1 MKTFQKLF
9 SLLLALALTVA
20 VFASLSTVTVSAEE
34 DVFEHYVTLNV
45 ADGPIRIFADHYAQN
60 GVDHEGYSFENT
72 LYTIT
77 GGVANADAI
86 LRVIHNAEDAAPATV
101 HIVFRDLYIYPQT
114 WCSVVHFTSGVT
126 GSGEDATPVLTVDL
140 RLEGR
145 NYLAGYNH
153 PGIGGNAI
161 VNLSAAPDSY
171 SVFTSE
177 YDQSAESFG
186 GLVFHKVGDYEV
198 KVNGEIADLDAGK
211 TGKPAVITGP
221 DSAALVKETVDAL
234 PAPSDVTTTDKDAI
248 AAARAAYAALSP
260 ARKTEIDA
268 DTLRHLSDDEAA
280 LAAAEAAAAVVPE
293 PEPEPEPKRAPNL
306 TALWIVLGFLGGAGC
321 AVGVTLFLL
330 KKKAAQ
336 PTDPETGIAPET
348 EKHEETAD

>member
-1 MKTFQKLF
+1 MKKLVA
-9 SLLLALALTVA
+9 LLLSLAFTV
-20 VFASLSTVTVSAEE
+20 ASLSAFPAITVSAEE

-77 GGVANADAI
+77 GGAANADAI
-86 LRVIHNAEDAAPATV
+86 LRVVHNAEDAAPATV

-126 GSGEDATPVLTVDL
+126 GTGEDATPVLTVDL

-248 AAARAAYAALSP
+248 IAARAAYAALSP
-260 ARKTEIDA
+260 VKKTEIDA

-280 LAAAEAAAAVVPE
+280 LAAAEAAAALVPE

-321 AVGVTLFLL
+321 AVGVTLFVL
-330 KKKAAQ
+330 KKKVAQ
-336 PTDPETGIAPET
+336 PTDPETGIDPET

>member
-1 MKTFQKLF
+1 MKKLVA
-9 SLLLALALTVA
+9 LLLSLALTVA

-34 DVFEHYVTLNV
+34 GGYEHYVTLNV

-77 GGVANADAI
+77 GGAANADAI
-86 LRVIHNAEDAAPATV
+86 LRVVHNAEDAAPATV
-101 HIVFRDLYIYPQT
+101 HLVFRDLYIYPQT

-177 YDQSAESFG
+177 YDQSSESFG

-198 KVNGEIADLDAGK
+198 KVNGETAELDAGK

-248 AAARAAYAALSP
+248 VAARAAYAALSP
-260 ARKTEIDA
+260 AKKTEIDA
-268 DTLRHLSDDEAA
+268 DTLQHLSDDEAA

-336 PTDPETGIAPET
+336 PTDPETGIDPET